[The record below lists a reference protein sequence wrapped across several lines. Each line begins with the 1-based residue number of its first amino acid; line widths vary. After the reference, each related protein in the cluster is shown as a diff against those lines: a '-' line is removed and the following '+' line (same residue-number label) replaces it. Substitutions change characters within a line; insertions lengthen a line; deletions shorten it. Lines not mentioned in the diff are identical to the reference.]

1 MKQTIET
8 QLDCRATASL
18 QESVS
23 NDMKE
28 KDRSLAS
35 LMTKEAD
42 ERNEDADETKSSD

>member
-23 NDMKE
+23 NDLKE

-35 LMTKEAD
+35 LLTDEA
-42 ERNEDADETKSSD
+42 EGEDDIDETQSSD

>member
-23 NDMKE
+23 NDLKE

-35 LMTKEAD
+35 LLTDEAEGEDVNDTKD
-42 ERNEDADETKSSD
+42 STD